1 LIGPGIVRGGEKISR
16 RILIMVCFPFISLFY
31 LFFFFFF
38 LMEDNLF
45 GCEENCG
52 KWDKNDVCLF
62 FFFFVVW
69 RFLCF
74 FFCYCEFCEMEFK
87 SKWIKE
93 LIFYLDYI
101 NKLFCIWIW
110 IPIFLNWTSFF
121 SKYLLGKDFCFF

>member
-62 FFFFVVW
+62 FFFFLSFGDFYV
-69 RFLCF
+69 F
-74 FFCYCEFCEMEFK
+74 FFVTVNFA
-87 SKWIKE
+87 KW
-93 LIFYLDYI
+93 
-101 NKLFCIWIW
+101 N
-110 IPIFLNWTSFF
+110 LNQNE
-121 SKYLLGKDFCFF
+121 